1 MIKGTF
7 KRNDSGRIV
16 SFELAGHA
24 QAGEYGKDIVCAAA
38 SALAI
43 SAVNGIDALAGIA
56 PKVEAD
62 NEQGGYL
69 VVTLPARLTQ
79 EQSNISQILLENLL
93 IGLQSVQEE
102 YNDYIQIK
110 TTKEK

>member
-43 SAVNGIDALAGIA
+43 SAVNGIDALAGVA
-56 PKVEAD
+56 PK
-62 NEQGGYL
+62 L
-69 VVTLPARLTQ
+69 K
-79 EQSNISQILLENLL
+79 QI
-93 IGLQSVQEE
+93 
-102 YNDYIQIK
+102 
-110 TTKEK
+110 TKMVGT

>member
-16 SFELAGHA
+16 SFELTGHA

-43 SAVNGIDALAGIA
+43 SAVNGIDALAGVA

-62 NEQGGYL
+62 NENGGYL
-69 VVTLPARLTQ
+69 LVTLPSRLTQ

-110 TTKEK
+110 TTKEN